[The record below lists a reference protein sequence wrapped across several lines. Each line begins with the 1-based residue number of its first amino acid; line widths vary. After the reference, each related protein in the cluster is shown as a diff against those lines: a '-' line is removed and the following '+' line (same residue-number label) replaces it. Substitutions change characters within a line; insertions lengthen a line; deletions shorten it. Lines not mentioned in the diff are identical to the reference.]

1 WAAREFPGPLFIG
14 GASAGGQLA
23 VHAALA
29 QADAAQRGSRGADA
43 LLLLYPTLHETQR
56 PDPRIEALVSELPE
70 PRRFRPERIREMY
83 RDYLGP
89 GTGPERSALIAGELP
104 AERLRQLPPT
114 SVVSAEADEL
124 RASAEQFVE
133 QLIAAG
139 VPVSAA
145 VEPGT
150 VHGYL
155 NRPTASPEA
164 ERHARQTIARFLADL
179 PR

>member
-1 WAAREFPGPLFIG
+1 
-14 GASAGGQLA
+14 
-23 VHAALA
+23 
-29 QADAAQRGSRGADA
+29 
-43 LLLLYPTLHETQR
+43 
-56 PDPRIEALVSELPE
+56 IEALVRELPE

-104 AERLRQLPPT
+104 AERLRQLPQT

-139 VPVSAA
+139 VPVSA
-145 VEPGT
+145 
-150 VHGYL
+150 
-155 NRPTASPEA
+155 
-164 ERHARQTIARFLADL
+164 
-179 PR
+179 